1 LGLTASRS
9 AVTAF
14 DFETTYV
21 GLDGKGGAHR
31 LRAGPK
37 FWETI
42 DSNAAARGTLIT
54 QFDSDAD
61 WPHWE
66 MHPKGDEVVY
76 LLEGQAT
83 MVFQGK
89 PRDRK
94 IGMTAGQAVV
104 VPKGT
109 WHRALVAKPCRM
121 LFITYGEGTRHKG
134 L

>member
-1 LGLTASRS
+1 LTAVRSSR
-9 AVTAF
+9 TAF
-14 DFETTYV
+14 DLRSTYV
-21 GLDGKGGAHR
+21 GLDGKGGAHK
-31 LRAGPK
+31 LRVGPK

-42 DSNAAARGTLIT
+42 DTNAAARGTLVT
-54 QFDSDAD
+54 QFESDAD

-76 LLEGQAT
+76 LLDGEAT
-83 MVFQGK
+83 MVFESK
-89 PRDRK
+89 PRDHK
-94 IGMTAGQAVV
+94 IRMKAGLAIV

-121 LFITYGEGTRHKG
+121 LFITYGEGTRHKE